1 MALHNAPTQSDS
13 MSDTVHRART
23 TPQPHART
31 NSIRAQ
37 RLIKKILVYLVLT
50 VAAIAISIPL
60 VWMISTALKTPKQI
74 FTWPIEWLPNP
85 VVWENFPNALYS
97 RPFGQWT
104 LNSAIVASLSVIG
117 HCLSATI
124 VAYSFARLRWRGR
137 NTVFLIM
144 LATLMLPEEVTLVP
158 QFLIFRD
165 LGWVNTL
172 LPLWVPPFFGGAFNI
187 FVMRQFMITLPREL
201 DDAARLDGCNYLG
214 ILTRIIVPQ
223 VLPALGFI
231 AINTFRS
238 RWNDFFRPLIYLN
251 DPDLFTLALGLRS
264 FRDEFSVEWSLL
276 MAASLVAML
285 PVIVLFFFAQRYF
298 IQGIVFTGV
307 KG

>member
-1 MALHNAPTQSDS
+1 MALQNAPTQSD
-13 MSDTVHRART
+13 TVTAART
-23 TPQPHART
+23 LPRVNQARS
-31 NSIRAQ
+31 SIRTQ
-37 RLIKKILVYLVLT
+37 RIIKSVLVYLLLT
-50 VAAIAISIPL
+50 IAAIAISIPL

-74 FTWPIEWLPNP
+74 FTWPMEWIPDP
-85 VVWENFPNALYS
+85 VAWENFPRAMTA
-97 RPFGQWT
+97 RPFGLWT
-104 LNSAIVASLSVIG
+104 RNSAIVASLSVIG

-137 NTVFLIM
+137 DIVFLVM

-158 QFLIFRD
+158 QFLIFSR

-201 DDAARLDGCNYLG
+201 DDAARLDGCNQFG
-214 ILTRIIVPQ
+214 ILWRIIVPQ
-223 VLPALGFI
+223 VLPAVGFI
-231 AINTFRS
+231 AINTFRA

-285 PVIVLFFFAQRYF
+285 PVIVLFFIAQRYF

>member
-1 MALHNAPTQSDS
+1 MALHDASTQSEAVQQVRNAP
-13 MSDTVHRART
+13 RT
-23 TPQPHART
+23 RKHVASLRVQRT
-31 NSIRAQ
+31 LKMAM
-37 RLIKKILVYLVLT
+37 VYLLLL
-50 VAAIAISIPL
+50 VAAVIISIPL
-60 VWMISTALKTPKQI
+60 VWMISTALKTPKQV
-74 FTWPIEWLPNP
+74 FTWPIEWIPNP
-85 VVWENFPNALYS
+85 VAWENFSRALTS
-97 RPFGQWT
+97 RPFGRWT
-104 LNSAIVASLSVIG
+104 LNSTIVASLSVIG
-117 HCLSATI
+117 HCLSATV
-124 VAYSFARLRWRGR
+124 VAYSFSRLRWRGR
-137 NTVFLIM
+137 NVVFLIM

-158 QFLIFRD
+158 QFLIFRN

-201 DDAARLDGCNYLG
+201 DDAARLDGCSYLG

-231 AINTFRS
+231 AINTFRA

-251 DPDLFTLALGLRS
+251 DPQLFTLALGLRS

-285 PVIVLFFFAQRYF
+285 PVILLFFIAQRYF